1 MSRRAKQLSFTDY
14 RRRTGRG
21 GPRPGAGRPRGERP
35 RVLHRS
41 REPIPNG
48 CPVHVTLRLRKG
60 VPSLRT
66 QRLVHEVRRSLA
78 AACERGEFRVAHYSI
93 QRDHAHLIVEA
104 RGREALARG
113 MKSIAARLARAVN
126 RVFSRSG
133 PVLDGRFHHRVLRT
147 PREVRNALAYVLL
160 NARRHFAKRSGG
172 RRPPVRLDAASS
184 ARGFDGWKQAWR
196 ARLGPPG
203 EEPGAPRE
211 VAAAH
216 PWLLRVG
223 WRRQGLVDPREV
235 PGVPA
240 PT

>member
-66 QRLVHEVRRSLA
+66 QRLMHEVRRSLA

-160 NARRHFAKRSGG
+160 NARRHLCEAQ
-172 RRPPVRLDAASS
+172 RRPPSSRPARRRELGALVRRLEAGLAGP
-184 ARGFDGWKQAWR
+184 ARATG
-196 ARLGPPG
+196 
-203 EEPGAPRE
+203 
-211 VAAAH
+211 
-216 PWLLRVG
+216 
-223 WRRQGLVDPREV
+223 
-235 PGVPA
+235 
-240 PT
+240 